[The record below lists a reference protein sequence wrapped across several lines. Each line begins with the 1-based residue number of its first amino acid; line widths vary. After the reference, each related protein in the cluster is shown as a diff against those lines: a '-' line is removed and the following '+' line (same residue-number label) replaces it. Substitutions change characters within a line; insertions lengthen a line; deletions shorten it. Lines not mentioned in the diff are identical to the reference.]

1 MTLKVE
7 CEQVGE
13 KLYGEAYFEGR
24 GSNYWWTIGSYKNLG
39 QFPHWEKMLKF
50 IWEFK
55 AGGRLL
61 DIGCAYGFLVNAA
74 ARHFESCGID
84 ISQFAVKKSKEFCRG
99 KVSRASAVNLP
110 FKDETFDVVTVV
122 DTLEHVPDLSQCL
135 KDIVRILKKDG
146 VLFLQL
152 PNPLVWTHLCGRL
165 GLEDETHTNDFWLK
179 QWKTVLANHGL
190 KVEKCLGMVAF
201 AFRKIR
207 FFVNSSRAASLL
219 PEWWIIAKK

>member
-1 MTLKVE
+1 MVKNP
-7 CEQVGE
+7 
-13 KLYGEAYFEGR
+13 YGEAYFEGR
-24 GSNYWWTIGSYKNLG
+24 GSNYWWTVGNYENLG
-39 QFPHWEKMLKF
+39 QFPHWEEMLKS
-50 IWEFK
+50 IREFK

-74 ARHFESCGID
+74 SKHFESCGID
-84 ISQFAVKKSKEFCRG
+84 ISGFAVKKSREFCRG

-110 FKDETFDVVTVV
+110 FKNESFDVVTVV
-122 DTLEHVPDLSQCL
+122 DTLEHVPNLNQCL
-135 KDIVRILKKDG
+135 KDIVRILKKGG

-165 GLEDETHTNDFWLK
+165 GLEDETHTNNFWLK
-179 QWKTVLANHGL
+179 QWKAALAKHGL

-207 FFVNSSRAASLL
+207 FFVKSRRAASLL
-219 PEWWIIAKK
+219 PQWWIIAKK